1 MAKNFTEEDVQL
13 LKEKLRESCANGWKT
28 KGYKL
33 TNIAF
38 LTKEVGISTGS
49 FYRLYETKEELFLE
63 VLLMIQVQL
72 KEQWNSIMQINPGI
86 EGFKTA
92 MKWLF
97 GEYVKYPKLY
107 DFSNPDYVL
116 FLNKLPQAEI
126 ESFRENDKDFLNN
139 VIEHSSLKLKIS
151 KEQAYGIFSTLLF
164 TATMEKDFDYN
175 KKEIFGFLL
184 DNSIYQIFEINKEVN
199 N

>member
-1 MAKNFTEEDVQL
+1 MGKYFTEDDIQL
-13 LKEKLRESCANGWKT
+13 LKEKLREACATGWKT

-63 VLLMIQVQL
+63 VLLMIQHQL
-72 KEQWNSIMQINPGI
+72 KEQWHSIMETTPGI
-86 EGFKTA
+86 EGFKKA
-92 MKWLF
+92 MQWLF
-97 GEYVKYPKLY
+97 EEYIKHPKLY
-107 DFSNPDYVL
+107 NFNSPDYVL
-116 FLNKLPQAEI
+116 FLNKLPQEEI
-126 ESFRENDKDFLNN
+126 ESFRENDEHFLHN
-139 VIEHSSLKLKIS
+139 VLEHSGLQLKIS

-164 TATMEKDFDYN
+164 TATMEKDFGYN
-175 KKEIFGFLL
+175 KQEIFSFLL
-184 DNSIYQIFEINKEVN
+184 DSSIHQIFETDKEDN